1 MLSLSLIIWIAAFIV
16 AFLVF
21 AWLIK
26 IVKATVSTAISIA
39 IIVLILQLL
48 FGIGPQ
54 QLWQQIVQI
63 PEFVWQRVTG
73 N

>member
-1 MLSLSLIIWIAAFIV
+1 MSLNLVIWIAALIV

-21 AWLIK
+21 TWLIK

-54 QLWQQIVQI
+54 QLWQQILEI
-63 PEFVWQRVTG
+63 PQVVWQKVTG